1 VGGENV
7 TSARNDRQPHRY
19 RICVRGRPGPHS
31 CLPGSSRPADELN
44 HAGNVTPAHPAA
56 RQPGPKPAHQ
66 RRGEEIIMPARTP
79 HAGPAPRQAR
89 ATAQLMIALDLT
101 IVTVALPHIQAQEK
115 RRWQ

>member
-1 VGGENV
+1 
-7 TSARNDRQPHRY
+7 
-19 RICVRGRPGPHS
+19 
-31 CLPGSSRPADELN
+31 
-44 HAGNVTPAHPAA
+44 
-56 RQPGPKPAHQ
+56 
-66 RRGEEIIMPARTP
+66 MPARTP